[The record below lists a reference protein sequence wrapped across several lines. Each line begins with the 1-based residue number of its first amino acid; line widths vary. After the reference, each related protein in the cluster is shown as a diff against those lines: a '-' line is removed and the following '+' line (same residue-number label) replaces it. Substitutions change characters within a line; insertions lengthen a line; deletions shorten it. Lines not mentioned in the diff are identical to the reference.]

1 MEDPVFVND
10 ENIPLVTHYNKN
22 RDNNN
27 NYDGHNAPN
36 DSRSQ

>member
-22 RDNNN
+22 CESNND
-27 NYDGHNAPN
+27 YDDHNAPN
-36 DSRSQ
+36 NSRSQ